1 MQIYSYVSVNNK
13 GLTEGIVFVYTRII
27 TLMNNLKLRTK
38 LFLSFGCVVLIPVLI
53 VGVFLTSELQN
64 MALDNALEQ
73 ITANVDRVKKRTG
86 EMLNVPLDIAYRL
99 SNDSRL
105 EEAANHRY
113 ESVYDVVQAYRDYP
127 DFREFVRL
135 YKEISSI
142 RLYIDNP
149 TVLDNWE
156 FL

>member
-73 ITANVDRVKKRTG
+73 ITANVDRVKKNRRDA
-86 EMLNVPLDIAYRL
+86 ECPARYRL
-99 SNDSRL
+99 P
-105 EEAANHRY
+105 A
-113 ESVYDVVQAYRDYP
+113 VQ
-127 DFREFVRL
+127 
-135 YKEISSI
+135 
-142 RLYIDNP
+142 
-149 TVLDNWE
+149 
-156 FL
+156 

>member
-1 MQIYSYVSVNNK
+1 M
-13 GLTEGIVFVYTRII
+13 YTRII

-53 VGVFLTSELQN
+53 VGVFLTSELRN

-99 SNDSRL
+99 SNDSRGWRRPPTTVM
-105 EEAANHRY
+105 NR
-113 ESVYDVVQAYRDYP
+113 SMMWC
-127 DFREFVRL
+127 RL
-135 YKEISSI
+135 TGTIRTSGNSSGYTKKS
-142 RLYIDNP
+142 RASGCTLTTRRCWTTGNSSRQM
-149 TVLDNWE
+149 LQ
-156 FL
+156 